1 MAGVLAVQYSAQ
13 VADTIASEYLKD
25 SNTAPLVPL
34 DTAEA
39 LKEHGVHL
47 TFPFERD
54 PSLTQDKLRA
64 CAPRT
69 HARMHATLLQR
80 YNSVLPARALADL
93 DAWSSVL
100 VEECDKYAAG
110 EVGPS
115 SK

>member
-1 MAGVLAVQYSAQ
+1 MLCSAR
-13 VADTIASEYLKD
+13 VSDTIASEYLKD

-64 CAPRT
+64 RTSRT
-69 HARMHATLLQR
+69 HTHSHQP
-80 YNSVLPARALADL
+80 VLRTQPLVRVWLGLIAETVI
-93 DAWSSVL
+93 VL
-100 VEECDKYAAG
+100 
-110 EVGPS
+110 S
-115 SK
+115 

>member
-1 MAGVLAVQYSAQ
+1 MCLAVLYSAQ

-64 CAPRT
+64 CASRT
-69 HARMHATLLQR
+69 HTLSTKCLV
-80 YNSVLPARALADL
+80 VLG
-93 DAWSSVL
+93 AWF
-100 VEECDKYAAG
+100 
-110 EVGPS
+110 
-115 SK
+115 